1 LIDPFFRVAHRPWL
15 RAGLAW
21 TVTVGWALLIF
32 CFSTTSYRGDLSAW
46 LLREALRILHLQ
58 LPAGAFNLCHFVIRK
73 CAHLSEYAA
82 FAVFLYWALESPR
95 THSWRLRLAT
105 ASVLLAGMYSLTDEY
120 HQSLVPGR
128 TPSLVDCGIDTLG
141 ATLGMLVLFRDT
153 RLIQA
158 RASTPAAARASTVET
173 KNGAAGE

>member
-1 LIDPFFRVAHRPWL
+1 M
-15 RAGLAW
+15 
-21 TVTVGWALLIF
+21 
-32 CFSTTSYRGDLSAW
+32 
-46 LLREALRILHLQ
+46 
-58 LPAGAFNLCHFVIRK
+58 
-73 CAHLSEYAA
+73 
-82 FAVFLYWALESPR
+82 
-95 THSWRLRLAT
+95 HSWRLRLAT

-158 RASTPAAARASTVET
+158 RASTAAAAKASTVET